1 MNTTTQPS
9 TSQSK
14 RSVQGSA
21 LLFSIVNNL
30 TNDLAVNLLKDRSI
44 RPNEATNQFL
54 ENTNLHKLNRQC
66 FGTLIAYSFDDK
78 RSKHESK
85 QWYLGILL
93 LLHPM
98 NTIIA
103 KCKFEEKVPKNNSN
117 TIYSLETPLVQ
128 FVCFKQNDGLCIK
141 YLNRI
146 SNRSIQ
152 SSDGFIESSISGPDI
167 PFRFSDLP
175 PNVKSEL
182 SQLKKKVAIDP
193 LYSMSQKKTQLLY
206 RKHIWRSKSK
216 MNDATKKWFS
226 KTNHLNLRGARTV
239 NVKKS
244 HAVKKKGYAFVY
256 IESIPNPSCIRIYY
270 LNHSNASDLLQK
282 GSLSVEQYNA
292 YLTLFSLD
300 NKVVDVEYVENN
312 GLILQETI
320 PDNPDNPDKPKFHQ
334 FTYQQEALR
343 HCLWIPCDIVEI
355 PHPELFEYTLHKTY
369 REFGFNRVSTPCFGL
384 NAYIGKKNAE
394 YVRPSPKMST
404 ENTGKSEYYRS
415 TFDST
420 FLPLIYKML
429 NELSIKCE
437 SFQISAD
444 PIYDKFLLL
453 CFDQLKTQTGT
464 NNNDLTKGRFAGL
477 IVLTCG
483 NSKCRGFANITHI
496 DCDFLNKAFQDT
508 ADQLLNE
515 LQEVTGE
522 VESLKKIHKHLS
534 RIRSYGK
541 GFFTYSTIGYKVLF
555 KDSSSSQNKF
565 VVAYF
570 LYNSIQKAVKIP
582 VTFSCYQMFAASM
595 GEHQTTVPMTVCDG
609 IVTFNDKD
617 LLIFAFGNG
626 KPRKFANGFFH

>member
-1 MNTTTQPS
+1 
-9 TSQSK
+9 
-14 RSVQGSA
+14 
-21 LLFSIVNNL
+21 
-30 TNDLAVNLLKDRSI
+30 
-44 RPNEATNQFL
+44 
-54 ENTNLHKLNRQC
+54 
-66 FGTLIAYSFDDK
+66 
-78 RSKHESK
+78 
-85 QWYLGILL
+85 
-93 LLHPM
+93 
-98 NTIIA
+98 
-103 KCKFEEKVPKNNSN
+103 
-117 TIYSLETPLVQ
+117 
-128 FVCFKQNDGLCIK
+128 
-141 YLNRI
+141 
-146 SNRSIQ
+146 
-152 SSDGFIESSISGPDI
+152 
-167 PFRFSDLP
+167 
-175 PNVKSEL
+175 VKSEL
-182 SQLKKKVAIDP
+182 TLLKKKVAIDP

-206 RKHIWRSKSK
+206 RKPIRRSKSK
-216 MNDATKKWFS
+216 VKDSTKKWFS
-226 KTNHLNLRGARTV
+226 MNKHLNLRGARTV

-244 HAVKKKGYAFVY
+244 QAVKKKGYAFVY
-256 IESIPNPSCIRIYY
+256 IESNPNPSRIQIYY
-270 LNHSNASDLLQK
+270 LPHSNALNLLQK
-282 GSLSVEQYNA
+282 GSLPVDQYNT
-292 YLTLFSLD
+292 YLTLFSLE
-300 NKVVDVEYVENN
+300 NEIVDVEYVENN

-320 PDNPDNPDKPKFHQ
+320 PNEKDNQDKPKFYQ
-334 FTYQQEALR
+334 YTYQQEALR
-343 HCLWIPCDIVEI
+343 HCLWMPCDIVDI
-355 PHPELFEYTLHKTY
+355 PFPELFEYTLHKTY

-394 YVRPSPKMST
+394 YVRPTPKMST
-404 ENTGKSEYYRS
+404 ANTGKSEYYRS

-444 PIYDKFLLL
+444 PIYDKFLLS
-453 CFDQLKTQTGT
+453 CFDQLKIKTGT

-483 NSKCRGFANITHI
+483 NSKCRGFANVTHI
-496 DCDFLNKAFQDT
+496 DSDYLNKAFQET

-515 LQEVTGE
+515 LQEIAGE
-522 VESLKKIHKHLS
+522 VESLKKIHQHLS

-609 IVTFNDKD
+609 IVTFNDTD

-626 KPRKFANGFFH
+626 KPRKFNDEFFH

>member
-9 TSQSK
+9 TLNSK

-21 LLFSIVNNL
+21 LLFSIVNS
-30 TNDLAVNLLKDRSI
+30 TRNDLAVKLLKDRSI
-44 RPNEATNQFL
+44 RPKEAINHFL

-78 RSKHESK
+78 RSNHESK

-103 KCKFEEKVPKNNSN
+103 KCKFDNKVPKNSN
-117 TIYSLETPLVQ
+117 TIYLLETPLVQ
-128 FVCFKQNDGLCIK
+128 FVCFKQNDRLCIK

-146 SNRSIQ
+146 SNHSIQ

-167 PFRFSDLP
+167 PYQISDLSP
-175 PNVKSEL
+175 DLKSEL
-182 SQLKKKVAIDP
+182 TLLKEKVAIDQ
-193 LYSMSQKKTQLLY
+193 LYSMSSKKTQLPY
-206 RKHIWRSKSK
+206 RKHIRRPKSK
-216 MNDATKKWFS
+216 IKDASKKWFC
-226 KTNHLNLRGARTV
+226 KTKHLNLRGVRTV
-239 NVKKS
+239 NVTKTHSMKKE
-244 HAVKKKGYAFVY
+244 GYAFVY
-256 IESIPNPSCIRIYY
+256 IDSNPNPSRIQIYY
-270 LNHSNASDLLQK
+270 LNHSDASDLLQK
-282 GSLSVEQYNA
+282 RSLPVEKYNT
-292 YLTLFSLD
+292 YLKLFSID
-300 NKVVDVEYVENN
+300 NEVVDVEYVENN
-312 GLILQETI
+312 GLILHEIIPNETDV
-320 PDNPDNPDKPKFHQ
+320 PYKPKFNQ
-334 FTYQQEALR
+334 FTYQQEGLR
-343 HCLWIPCDIVEI
+343 HCLWMPCDIVEI

-404 ENTGKSEYYRS
+404 ENIGKSEYYRS

-437 SFQISAD
+437 SFQMSAD
-444 PIYDKFLLL
+444 PIYDKFLLS

-483 NSKCRGFANITHI
+483 NSKCRGFANVTHI
-496 DCDFLNKAFQDT
+496 DSDYLNKAFQET
-508 ADQLLNE
+508 ADGLLNE
-515 LQEVTGE
+515 LQENAGE
-522 VESLKKIHKHLS
+522 IASLKNIHKHLS

-541 GFFTYSTIGYKVLF
+541 GFFTYSTIGYKVIF
-555 KDSSSSQNKF
+555 KDSSSSKNKF

-570 LYNSIQKAVKIP
+570 LYNSIHKAVKIP

-609 IVTFNDKD
+609 IVTFNDTD

-626 KPRKFANGFFH
+626 KPRKFADGFFH